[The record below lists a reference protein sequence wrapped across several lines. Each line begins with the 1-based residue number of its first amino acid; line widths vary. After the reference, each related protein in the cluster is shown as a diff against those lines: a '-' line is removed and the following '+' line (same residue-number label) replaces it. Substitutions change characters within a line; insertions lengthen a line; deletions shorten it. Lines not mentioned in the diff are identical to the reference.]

1 MNTEINNTVNA
12 VGDNAQYDNCAKRML
27 SQKII
32 LAHILVKTVN
42 EFKEMKPEDV
52 VKYIEGEPIIG
63 VVPIDPG
70 LTNTERM
77 NENGQRIVGLNTENS
92 EINEGLI
99 RFDILFYVR
108 MRNGLSKIIIN
119 IEAQRNEPT
128 KYKILNR
135 AIFYVS
141 RLISSQKERDFVN
154 SNYDDIKQVFTIW
167 ICMNMEN
174 NSLSHF
180 HLTKEDIIESYDWK
194 GNLDLVNIVMIGI
207 TNKIPEYDEKYEL
220 HRLITALLSSE
231 LDNQEKLTILEDEY
245 NVPKIE
251 YFREEMNIMCNL
263 SEGIEE
269 KGIAKGIEKGIKE
282 GIAKGIVQGKVE
294 GKVELYY
301 NEMHLSEKEI
311 SERLGIKENEVKAII
326 AGIVDSALSEASKEN
341 DNRDSGTIITDRLS
355 SFTNV

>member
-1 MNTEINNTVNA
+1 MRKDLESQTQRRNASLNTEINNAVNA
-12 VGDNAQYDNCAKRML
+12 AGDKAQYDDCVKRIL

-42 EFKEMKPEDV
+42 EFKGMKPEDV
-52 VKYIEGEPIIG
+52 ANYIEKEPIIG

-70 LTNTERM
+70 LTNAERM
-77 NENGQRIVGLNTENS
+77 QENGQRIVGLNTENS
-92 EINEGLI
+92 EINEGLV
-99 RFDILFYVR
+99 RFDILFYVH

-119 IEAQRNEPT
+119 IEAQKSEPT

-141 RLISSQKERDFVN
+141 RLISSQKEREFVN
-154 SNYDDIKQVFTIW
+154 SNYDDIKQVFSIW
-167 ICMNMEN
+167 ICMNMKN

-180 HLTKEDIIESYDWK
+180 HLTKEDVIESYDWK

-231 LDNQEKLTILEDEY
+231 LGEQERLTILEDEY

-269 KGIAKGIEKGIKE
+269 KGIIK
-282 GIAKGIVQGKVE
+282 

-311 SERLGIKENEVKAII
+311 SEKLGIKESEVKDII
-326 AGIVDSALSEASKEN
+326 ASIADSALSKASKEN
-341 DNRDSGTIITDRLS
+341 DNRDSDTIIMD
-355 SFTNV
+355 SFMDV